1 MADRVFRWG
10 ESGLREKGCSLMD
23 PFIWGFVRGGA
34 AATAMGSPFLAA
46 AFVHEGHPNYG
57 WLVFAGGLLMLAL
70 FVVNERRR
78 PW

>member
-1 MADRVFRWG
+1 MG
-10 ESGLREKGCSLMD
+10 
-23 PFIWGFVRGGA
+23 PFMWGFVRGGS
-34 AATAMGSPFLAA
+34 ATMAIGSPFLAA